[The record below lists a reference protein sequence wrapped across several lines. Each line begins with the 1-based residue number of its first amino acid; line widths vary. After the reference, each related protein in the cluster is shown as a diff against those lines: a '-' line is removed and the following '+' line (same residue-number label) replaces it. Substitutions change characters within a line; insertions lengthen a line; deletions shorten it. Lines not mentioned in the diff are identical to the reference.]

1 MYCLLSYYPL
11 SDGNVVEH
19 SMRLYRQVETTG
31 PLPLL
36 FRTVSPVIDTLL
48 LELHLVSFL
57 RSFGISIQVGVS
69 VFNVTQLFGERPSSR
84 RMTFSRVA
92 KHIRLTAS

>member
-1 MYCLLSYYPL
+1 MYCLLSYYRI

-19 SMRLYRQVETTG
+19 SMRPYRQVETTR

-48 LELHLVSFL
+48 LELHSVSFVDHL
-57 RSFGISIQVGVS
+57 GYRYKWVS
-69 VFNVTQLFGERPSSR
+69 RCST
-84 RMTFSRVA
+84 
-92 KHIRLTAS
+92 